1 MATRKTALQSLWHGV
16 CNVYMQGYTTND
28 KTGRDEATEVL
39 KLEKQPCRLSFESI
53 QSTGNADGA
62 PIIQQTVKL
71 FIDSALDIPAGA
83 KIVAT
88 QNGVTNA
95 YARSGEPAIYKY
107 HQEIMLIPF
116 EDYA

>member
-1 MATRKTALQSLWHGV
+1 M
-16 CNVYMQGYTTND
+16 YMQEYTVNG
-28 KTGRDEATEVL
+28 KTGRDEAKEVL

-53 QSTGNADGA
+53 QSTGDANGA
-62 PIIQQTVKL
+62 PIIQQAVKML
-71 FIDSALDIPAGA
+71 SDSAQNIPAGG
-83 KIVAT
+83 KIDVK